1 MRNRNI
7 PKRGR
12 KSIRASQRRG
22 YSRRSSKVVK
32 THCTKCG
39 FAVKVPLL
47 DSIVD
52 RATLCVLANGQLSH
66 LAYVTHC
73 CPACR
78 VGYSGGMTFADQA
91 VGAEIIH
98 HTRKDWSM

>member
-1 MRNRNI
+1 MR
-7 PKRGR
+7 
-12 KSIRASQRRG
+12 AQRRG

-32 THCTKCG
+32 AHCSKCG
-39 FAVKVPLL
+39 FAVRDPLL
-47 DSIVD
+47 DSIID
-52 RATLCVLANGQLSH
+52 RATLCVLTNGQLSK
-66 LAYVTHC
+66 LTYVMYC

-78 VGYSGGMTFADQA
+78 FVYSGGMTFADQA